1 MKLHVMSDL
10 HLTVAAFEP
19 PRTDADV
26 VVLAG
31 DIARPDQAIAFA
43 RGLGKPVVYV
53 PGNHEFYGGSLTGT
67 LARLKALAQGSP
79 VHVLERESVVIG
91 GVRFLGTTLWTDFG
105 GFERESERE
114 VAIALAVRLVRDFSR
129 IRIEDGSDAL
139 FTPQAGADEFRRSAT
154 WLDAM
159 LAQPFAGPTVV
170 VTHHAPSLR
179 SINPRFADSP
189 LNPCFV
195 SDAEHL
201 IVGGRAAL
209 WIHGHMHDRSDYVVD
224 GGTRVLCNPRGYS
237 ARGVNENAAFD
248 PACAVSVP

>member
-1 MKLHVMSDL
+1 MKLQVMSDL
-10 HLTVAAFEP
+10 HLTVALFEP
-19 PRTDADV
+19 PQTDADV

-31 DIARPDQAIAFA
+31 DIARPDQAMAFA
-43 RGLGKPVVYV
+43 RGFGKPVVYV
-53 PGNHEFYGGSLTGT
+53 AGNHEFYGGSLTGT
-67 LARLKALAQGSP
+67 IARLKALAQGSE
-79 VHVLERESVVIG
+79 VHVLERDAVVIG

-114 VAIALAVRLVRDFSR
+114 AAIGLAVRLVRDFNR
-129 IRIEDGSDAL
+129 IRVDESDPAV
-139 FTPQAGADEFRRSAT
+139 FTPQIGAEQFRRSAA

-159 LAQPFAGPTVV
+159 LAQSFDGPTVV

-201 IVGGRAAL
+201 MVGGRAAL

-224 GGTRVLCNPRGYS
+224 GGTRVLCNPRGYC
-237 ARGVNENAAFD
+237 ARGVNENAVFD
-248 PACAVSVP
+248 PACVVAVA

>member
-1 MKLHVMSDL
+1 MKLQVMSDL
-10 HLTVAAFEP
+10 HLTVAPFEP
-19 PRTDADV
+19 PSTDADV

-31 DIARPDQAIAFA
+31 DIARPEQAIAFA

-53 PGNHEFYGGSLTGT
+53 AGNHEFYGGSLTGT
-67 LARLKALAQGSP
+67 LARLKALAQGSR
-79 VHVLERESVVIG
+79 VHVLEREAVVID

-114 VAIALAVRLVRDFSR
+114 EAIALATRLVRDFSR
-129 IRIEDGSDAL
+129 IRLDDAGLDL
-139 FTPQAGADEFRRSAT
+139 FTPQIGADVFRRSAA

-159 LAQPFAGPTVV
+159 LAQPFDGPTVV
-170 VTHHAPSLR
+170 VTHHAPCLR
-179 SINPRFADSP
+179 SINPKFADSP

-201 IVGGRAAL
+201 IVGGRAVL

-224 GGTRVLCNPRGYS
+224 GGTRVLCNPRGYCV
-237 ARGVNENAAFD
+237 RGVNENAVFD
-248 PACAVSVP
+248 PACVVAIG

>member
-1 MKLHVMSDL
+1 MKLQVMSDL
-10 HLTVAAFEP
+10 HLTVAPFEP
-19 PRTDADV
+19 PQTDADV

-43 RGLGKPVVYV
+43 RGLGKPVIYV

-67 LARLKALAQGSP
+67 LARLKTLAQGSEI
-79 VHVLERESVVIG
+79 HVLERGTVVIG

-105 GFERESERE
+105 GFERDSERE
-114 VAIALAVRLVRDFSR
+114 AAIALAMRLVRDFSR
-129 IRIEDGSDAL
+129 IRLDEEGPAL
-139 FTPQAGADEFRRSAT
+139 LTPQIGADEFRRSAA
-154 WLDAM
+154 WLDTM
-159 LAQPFAGPTVV
+159 LAQPHDGPTVV

-179 SINPRFADSP
+179 SINPKFVDSP

-201 IVGGRAAL
+201 IVGGRASL

-224 GGTRVLCNPRGYS
+224 GGTRVLCNPRGYNL
-237 ARGVNENAAFD
+237 RGVNENGEFD
-248 PACAVSVP
+248 PACVVAVN

>member
-1 MKLHVMSDL
+1 MKIQVMSDL
-10 HLTVAAFEP
+10 HLTVAPFEP
-19 PRTDADV
+19 SPTDADLI
-26 VVLAG
+26 VLAG

-53 PGNHEFYGGSLTGT
+53 AGNHEFYGGSLTGT
-67 LARLKALAQGSP
+67 YARLKALARGSE
-79 VHVLERESVVIG
+79 VHVLEREVAVIG
-91 GVRFLGTTLWTDFG
+91 GTRFLGTTLWTDFA
-105 GFERESERE
+105 GFERDSERE
-114 VAIALAVRLVRDFSR
+114 AAIALAMRLVRDFSR
-129 IRIEDGSDAL
+129 IRLDDERQAL
-139 FTPQAGADEFRRSAT
+139 LTPLDCADEFRRSAV

-159 LAQPFAGPTVV
+159 LAQPFDGPTVV

-179 SINPRFADSP
+179 SIKPQFVDSP

-209 WIHGHMHDRSDYVVD
+209 WIHGHMHDGSDYVVD

-237 ARGVNENAAFD
+237 ARGVNENRSFDAA
-248 PACAVSVP
+248 CVVAVG